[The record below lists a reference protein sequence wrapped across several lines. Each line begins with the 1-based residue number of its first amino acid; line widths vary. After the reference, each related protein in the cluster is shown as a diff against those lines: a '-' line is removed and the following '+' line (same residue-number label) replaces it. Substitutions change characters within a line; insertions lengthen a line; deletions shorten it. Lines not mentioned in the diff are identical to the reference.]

1 MEKTTNL
8 NKKQREDKEYSNQI
22 EDKNTIKTTE
32 CLEMFSKEGLQVVD
46 NIGEVLYKNEDVLEG
61 NKINVSDRLQHLSDS
76 NIKNDRSL
84 DHLLEKSA
92 DVLSNQIFIYFNTT

>member
-61 NKINVSDRLQHLSDS
+61 NKIRSKSLSTV
-76 NIKNDRSL
+76 NKAVNAFFP
-84 DHLLEKSA
+84 KS
-92 DVLSNQIFIYFNTT
+92 I